1 MINLNYNRIKIVSSL
16 PGRLRANISNLF
28 RNDKIAFNIKIILIR
43 SKGIFS
49 VKPSKVTGNVLINY
63 DTAHISENEIIIILD
78 KCLNIKS
85 KLKIAEDVNNGS
97 LCKIIFHALNPL
109 SLFEKKRA
117 KEIYR
122 NEYIG
127 SKKIIN
133 ISLIMSGITLLVTN
147 SISKAF
153 SVFILGYPGILFSI
167 ALVSCYYASSK
178 LKYNGIYFKDYH
190 SFYLIKD
197 VNTLLIDSSLFLN
210 KFYKYNKSLSHLD
223 RMDFEKLIILKQLE
237 NPVSDR
243 MKSII
248 ENIRL
253 LGISNISIIGN
264 CKNVVINYISYY
276 LGIDILDY
284 EVLKYNANYGFNN
297 KTKEKE
303 AFLVTNEFLG
313 EFQEYLYH
321 DLVICVYKNYAAMT
335 DMLKGNINFKYNY
348 MDKLPLIIELSHF
361 CSEIDIQ
368 TKNVAL
374 TLNIIGMLLSIMDYL
389 NPLKSIIFYSFNTL
403 ISILTLKFRLKLY
416 NIEKNNNLSYVKH
429 KLYFYKL
436 IY

>member
-1 MINLNYNRIKIVSSL
+1 MINLNYNRIKIISSL
-16 PGRLRANISNLF
+16 PGRLRANVSDLF

-78 KCLNIKS
+78 GCLNIKD
-85 KLKIAEDVNNGS
+85 KLEIAGDVNNGS
-97 LCKIIFHALNPL
+97 LYKIIFHTLNPL
-109 SLFEKKRA
+109 SLFGKKRG
-117 KEIYR
+117 KEIYE
-122 NEYIG
+122 NEYIS

-153 SVFILGYPGILFSI
+153 SVLILGYPGILFSI
-167 ALVSCYYASSK
+167 ALVSYYYASSK

-190 SFYLIKD
+190 YIYSMGNM
-197 VNTLLIDSSLFLN
+197 NTLLIDSSLFLN
-210 KFYKYNKSLSHLD
+210 EFYKHNSSLSHLD
-223 RMDFEKLIILKQLE
+223 RMNFEKLVILRQLE

-248 ENIRL
+248 EDIRL
-253 LGISNISIIGN
+253 LGINNISIIGN

-284 EVLKYNANYGFNN
+284 EVLKYNANYDFNN
-297 KTKEKE
+297 KTKGKK
-303 AFLVTNEFLG
+303 AFLVTNEFLE
-313 EFQEYLYH
+313 EFEEYLYH
-321 DLVICVYKNYAAMT
+321 DLVICVYKNYATMM
-335 DMLKGNINFKYNY
+335 DMLKGNINFECNH
-348 MDKLPLIIELSHF
+348 MDKLPSIIELSYF
-361 CSEIDIQ
+361 CSEIDVQ
-368 TKNVAL
+368 TKNVAV

-389 NPLKSIIFYSFNTL
+389 NPLKTIIFYSFNIL

-416 NIEKNNNLSYVKH
+416 NIEKK
-429 KLYFYKL
+429 
-436 IY
+436 